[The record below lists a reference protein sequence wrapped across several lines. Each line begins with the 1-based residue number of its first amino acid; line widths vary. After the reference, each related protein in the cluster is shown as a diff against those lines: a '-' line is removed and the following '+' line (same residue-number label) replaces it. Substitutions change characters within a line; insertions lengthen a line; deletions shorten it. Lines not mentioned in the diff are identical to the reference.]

1 LFYVVL
7 LGIRA
12 FGYMRFSVEALF
24 GIRAFGY
31 TRLWVR
37 KPEFN
42 CISMNI
48 KIFSPNPATFT
59 QLKGNLPLLYAQF
72 SPTSSSS

>member
-37 KPEFN
+37 KPCT
-42 CISMNI
+42 CIDYLGIIWGLFMYI
-48 KIFSPNPATFT
+48 Y
-59 QLKGNLPLLYAQF
+59 GLYYID
-72 SPTSSSS
+72 